1 MVDDLIVMELLIHFL
16 KFGELYSN
24 ELITDKKTQELYLDF
39 FNDIVTEIKNLNPP
53 NSID

>member
-24 ELITDKKTQELYLDF
+24 ELITDKDTQELYLDF
-39 FNDIVTEIKNLNPP
+39 FNDIVTELKNLNPP
-53 NSID
+53 KN

>member
-39 FNDIVTEIKNLNPP
+39 FNDIVTELKTLNPP
-53 NSID
+53 KN

>member
-39 FNDIVTEIKNLNPP
+39 FNDIVTELKNLNPP
-53 NSID
+53 KN